1 MRCVS
6 HYTHPDRPTQTRRRQ
21 DPRAS
26 SVAAPTNPPRTHPAR
41 NQRPHRQ
48 SRPRTQTSGSDGL
61 RRTGSQRRKA
71 PQTKAQV
78 SWHHTHRPSSH
89 CRAQS
94 RTVVVKQNAKP
105 RQRLTQNQNPNMENK
120 PRQARSPTRQRMATH
135 SIRRCPRRS
144 QGIRSEG
151 SRQGC
156 MTTSAHAA
164 NVHAAVGSKLAES
177 TIEESAATNFVS
189 WTAQLLVANTSTLV
203 HDVVRASCQ
212 PSPMDEFKSNTAHPT
227 ARLVLV
233 RHGMLQ
239 HKNMARSVP
248 DVQTKSSSP
257 IEPCFVLLAFMLLNV
272 LVAALLQKH
281 TNSGRAKPQKPH
293 RCRGGRGNTWSRY
306 SFSQSNSDPKRASHG
321 RTLGAKRCL

>member
-1 MRCVS
+1 
-6 HYTHPDRPTQTRRRQ
+6 
-21 DPRAS
+21 
-26 SVAAPTNPPRTHPAR
+26 
-41 NQRPHRQ
+41 
-48 SRPRTQTSGSDGL
+48 
-61 RRTGSQRRKA
+61 
-71 PQTKAQV
+71 
-78 SWHHTHRPSSH
+78 
-89 CRAQS
+89 
-94 RTVVVKQNAKP
+94 
-105 RQRLTQNQNPNMENK
+105 
-120 PRQARSPTRQRMATH
+120 MATH

-164 NVHAAVGSKLAES
+164 NVHAAVGSKLAEP

-189 WTAQLLVANTSTLV
+189 WTVQLLVANTSTLV

-248 DVQTKSSSP
+248 DNQTKSSSP
-257 IEPCFVLLAFMLLNV
+257 IEPCFVLLAFILLNA

-281 TNSGRAKPQKPH
+281 TT
-293 RCRGGRGNTWSRY
+293 RGGPNPRSPIVVVEVVGTPGPATAFPNLILIQNEPPMVALWVP
-306 SFSQSNSDPKRASHG
+306 NAASESLENKFVSIC
-321 RTLGAKRCL
+321 LGHLGPGHLVPPQLFPI